1 MGWGYGGTV
10 VRFLL
15 VSICPQ
21 QKAGLLGGGW
31 RALGLCESCQGDPR
45 PCSELIHLL
54 NGNVKTQQTFL
65 LMILMMRYSGA
76 ANSRPHGNGFCL
88 QRSYWRESRLSLS
101 ALHSLWSS
109 QVPLHLMN
117 SEPRKTAQHRHP
129 GKWGWVALGEA
140 SSKNKNGQ
148 CLLEQKPGVGKKCP
162 VSAMGHSKGHV
173 PHLLHE
179 VGNATD
185 RANIPNSKS
194 LNLKCSKT

>member
-1 MGWGYGGTV
+1 M
-10 VRFLL
+10 
-15 VSICPQ
+15 
-21 QKAGLLGGGW
+21 
-31 RALGLCESCQGDPR
+31 CESCQGDSR
-45 PCSELIHLL
+45 LCSEF
-54 NGNVKTQQTFL
+54 NSSSKWKCQDPANVFANDSDDEIRRGSKQSATWKW
-65 LMILMMRYSGA
+65 ILPAKDHS
-76 ANSRPHGNGFCL
+76 
-88 QRSYWRESRLSLS
+88 RESRWSLS
-101 ALHSLWSS
+101 ALHSLRSS

-117 SEPRKTAQHRHP
+117 SEQRKTAQHRHP
-129 GKWGWVALGEA
+129 GKWGWVALGEE

-185 RANIPNSKS
+185 QANIPNLKS